1 MTLPFGLL
9 SAFGLGALHALEP
22 GHGKGIMG
30 TYLVLSR
37 SRARDAVLLGLITA
51 LTHTLVVVAL
61 ALGARSTAWLA
72 AAASGA
78 PRDRF
83 ALWLQLG
90 SGIAVVLIGLRL
102 LFAHSHHCSAH
113 IHRHGRHAAT
123 GARSGDT
130 AGLLLVGV
138 SNGLVPCPG
147 ALAVLLLSIGGGTAA
162 GGLALAAAFGLGGAA
177 ALVGVGLLFVKLS
190 SLADRLFDRAGR
202 WRLTAISGILI
213 TALGSLTAWE
223 ALKNLLRAA

>member
-1 MTLPFGLL
+1 MSLPFGLL

-30 TYLVLSR
+30 TYLVLSHG
-37 SRARDAVLLGLITA
+37 RARDAVKMGLITA
-51 LTHTLVVVAL
+51 LTHTLVVLTL

-90 SGIAVVLIGLRL
+90 SGIMVVLIGLRL
-102 LFAHSHHCSAH
+102 LLTPDRHCHAHV
-113 IHRHGRHAAT
+113 HRHNRPAVT
-123 GARSGDT
+123 GPRSGDT

-138 SNGLVPCPG
+138 SNGLMPCPG
-147 ALAVLLLSIGGGTAA
+147 ALAVLLLSIGSGTAA
-162 GGLALAAAFGLGGAA
+162 GGLAMVAAFGLGGAA

-190 SLADRLFDRAGR
+190 SLADRLFDRAG
-202 WRLTAISGILI
+202 WWKLTAVSGILI
-213 TALGSLTAWE
+213 AALGSLTAWE
-223 ALKNLLRAA
+223 ALKHLVRAA